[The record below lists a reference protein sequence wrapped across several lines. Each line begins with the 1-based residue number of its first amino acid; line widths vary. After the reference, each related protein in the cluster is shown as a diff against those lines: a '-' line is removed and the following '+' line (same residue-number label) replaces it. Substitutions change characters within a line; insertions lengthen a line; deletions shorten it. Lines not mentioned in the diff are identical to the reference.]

1 MDIDEHVTKLVNEKL
16 NSVKN
21 FSIFTNL
28 NFIKTMENK
37 SQNGHPKGLWYLFGT
52 EMWERFGYYLML
64 GIFSL
69 YMVDGWNNGGM
80 GFDAAKKSDIYGT
93 YLGLV
98 YLTPFIG
105 GLLADRILGYRRS
118 IVIGGLMMS
127 AGYFMLSLHT
137 VPSFYLALFFIILG
151 NGFFKPNISTLVG
164 NLYSSDEMKD
174 KKDAGY
180 NIFYMGINI
189 GAFIC
194 NFVAAF
200 MRINYGWGYAFAAAG
215 VGMLVGVVIFLLGT
229 KHIKH
234 VDVVKPV
241 EKGDMS
247 TVKILGLTVV
257 PMFIFGVIGY
267 LIPGNFLG
275 SDTNDAF
282 IIGCLPVIAFFI
294 YLAFTA
300 EAKESRAIKALLAV
314 FTCVILFFAIFHQNG
329 DALTVWAEDHTNRNM
344 SEGVAK
350 TADKIGMAIK
360 IENSVFVKD
369 GGLPYENWYLYGLEN
384 FPDKTE
390 KDRLL
395 SKDFKKKSST
405 IISSLNYNKNSTIN
419 LLPSISKIVISDSL
433 NDKINQFTINKD
445 DNVKRGLLNIYS
457 TPKSQLPDGFSDKDY
472 VKKILIDF
480 EKENSLLIKEN
491 FEIEKNPDY
500 NLKKV
505 QIDEFLE
512 YRKNKF
518 EEDSE
523 KLKNTISKLK
533 DYEYVEKEINLKLL
547 NKLKFVYESE
557 INDKNKID
565 KAKIFIYEKNEK
577 IINDNNLAIEQF
589 KFISENNEFKN
600 PVKPIKDL
608 KLYSTELY
616 QSINPFWVVVLTPVV
631 VGFFGFMRRKKKE
644 PSTPTKIAIGLIITA
659 LSALVM
665 VGAVFATNGLSAKA
679 GSLWLFASYGVITIG
694 ELCLSPMGLSLV
706 SKLSPPRIT
715 ALMMGGFFLAI
726 SVGNKLSG
734 MLSSLWETIPEKQN
748 FFLLN
753 FGLVLAA
760 AVVLI
765 LMLKWLNKVMREN
778 NVI

>member
-1 MDIDEHVTKLVNEKL
+1 
-16 NSVKN
+16 
-21 FSIFTNL
+21 
-28 NFIKTMENK
+28 MENT
-37 SQNGHPKGLWYLFGT
+37 SQQGHPKGLWYLFGT

-69 YMVDGWNNGGM
+69 YMIDGWNNGGM
-80 GFDAAKKSDIYGT
+80 GFDGQTKSDIYGT

-118 IVIGGLMMS
+118 ILIGGLMMS
-127 AGYFMLSLHT
+127 AGYFMLAVHSVAT
-137 VPSFYLALFFIILG
+137 FYIALALIILG

-200 MRINYGWGYAFAAAG
+200 MRINYGWGHAFAAAG
-215 VGMLVGVVIFLLGT
+215 FGMLVGVGIFLLGT

-241 EKGDMS
+241 QEGDMS
-247 TVKILGLTVV
+247 TMKILSYTVL
-257 PMFIFGVIGY
+257 PMFIFGVLGY
-267 LIPGNFLG
+267 IIPGNFLG

-282 IIGCLPVIAFFI
+282 IIGCLPVIGFFI

-314 FTCVILFFAIFHQNG
+314 FACVILFFAIFHQNG

-344 SEGVAK
+344 SEGVANV
-350 TADKIGMAIK
+350 ADKMGMAQVVINND
-360 IENSVFVKD
+360 IVSSD
-369 GGLPYENWYLYGLEN
+369 
-384 FPDKTE
+384 DKT
-390 KDRLL
+390 
-395 SKDFKKKSST
+395 FKHT
-405 IISSLNYNKNSTIN
+405 I
-419 LLPSISKIVISDSL
+419 DSL
-433 NDKINQFTINKD
+433 RSVEEKMPAVSQEEIKAKGKFSEE
-445 DNVKRGLLNIYS
+445 V
-457 TPKSQLPDGFSDKDY
+457 SQL
-472 VKKILIDF
+472 
-480 EKENSLLIKEN
+480 EKSRSYFKTL
-491 FEIEKNPDY
+491 PA
-500 NLKKV
+500 
-505 QIDEFLE
+505 DE
-512 YRKNKF
+512 
-518 EEDSE
+518 
-523 KLKNTISKLK
+523 
-533 DYEYVEKEINLKLL
+533 VP
-547 NKLKFVYESE
+547 
-557 INDKNKID
+557 
-565 KAKIFIYEKNEK
+565 AKG
-577 IINDNNLAIEQF
+577 
-589 KFISENNEFKN
+589 
-600 PVKPIKDL
+600 KDL

-616 QSINPFWVVVLTPVV
+616 QSINPFWVVTLTPVV
-631 VGFFGFMRRKKKE
+631 VGFFGFMRRRNRE

-665 VGAVFATNGLSAKA
+665 VGAVYATNGLSAKA
-679 GSLWLFASYGVITIG
+679 SSMWLFASYGVITIG

-734 MLSSLWETIPEKQN
+734 MLSSLWETIPQKEN

-753 FGLVLAA
+753 FGLVMGA
-760 AVVLI
+760 AVLMF
-765 LMLKWLNKVMREN
+765 LMLKWLNRVMKEN